1 MKYFLIALQFLTI
14 IPLGKRKKLEEKD
27 FAYSMIFFPIIGLI
41 IGIFLILI
49 NYLISSFFSPLVVN
63 TLIIITWITM
73 SGALHLDGFCD
84 TVDGL
89 YGGQTKEERL
99 KIMKDSSIGAKGAI
113 ALICLLILKLS
124 LLMEISPQYKYQALL
139 FTPMMGRWG
148 MVMGIFSAPYA
159 REQGMAKSFI
169 KYKDTK
175 QLLWASLIT
184 LIIGLFLF
192 KFISLGIIGLAL
204 GITFILT
211 IYLKRKI
218 GGITGDTLGGLNE
231 IIEVFTLLII
241 YCFAIGKYY

>member
-14 IPLGKRKKLEEKD
+14 IPLRKSIKIEEKD
-27 FAYSMIFFPIIGLI
+27 LSNSLIFFPIIGLI

-49 NYLISSFFSPLVVN
+49 NYLISSFLSPLVVN
-63 TLIIITWITM
+63 TLIIIIWIGM

-84 TVDGL
+84 TIDGL

-139 FTPMMGRWG
+139 FTPMIGRWG
-148 MVMGIFSAPYA
+148 MVMGIFLVPYA
-159 REQGMAKSFI
+159 REEGMAKSFI

-175 QLLWASLIT
+175 QLFWASLIT
-184 LIIGLFLF
+184 LTTGLFLF
-192 KFISLGIIGLAL
+192 KFISLGIIGLDL
-204 GITFILT
+204 GIIFISTL
-211 IYLKRKI
+211 YLKRKI

-241 YCFAIGKYY
+241 YCFIIR

>member
-1 MKYFLIALQFLTI
+1 MKKFLIALQFLTI
-14 IPLGKRKKLEEKD
+14 IPLRKSIKIEEKD
-27 FAYSMIFFPIIGLI
+27 LSNSLIFFPIIGLI

-63 TLIIITWITM
+63 TLIIIIWIGI

-84 TVDGL
+84 TIDGL

-124 LLMEISPQYKYQALL
+124 LLMEISPQYKYQTLL
-139 FTPMMGRWG
+139 FTPMIGRWG
-148 MVMGIFSAPYA
+148 MVMGIFLVPYA
-159 REQGMAKSFI
+159 REEGMAKSFI

-175 QLLWASLIT
+175 QLFWASLIT
-184 LIIGLFLF
+184 LTTGLFLF
-192 KFISLGIIGLAL
+192 KFISLGIIGLVI
-204 GITFILT
+204 GIIFLLT
-211 IYLKRKI
+211 LYLKRKI

-241 YCFAIGKYY
+241 YCFLIGKC

>member
-14 IPLGKRKKLEEKD
+14 IPLRKSIKIEEKD
-27 FAYSMIFFPIIGLI
+27 LSNSLIFFPVIGLI

-63 TLIIITWITM
+63 TLIIIIWIGM

-84 TVDGL
+84 TIDGL

-139 FTPMMGRWG
+139 FTPMIGRWG
-148 MVMGIFSAPYA
+148 MVMGIFLVPYA
-159 REQGMAKSFI
+159 REEGMAKSFI

-175 QLLWASLIT
+175 QLFWASLIT
-184 LIIGLFLF
+184 LTTGLFLF
-192 KFISLGIIGLAL
+192 KFISLGIIGLDL
-204 GITFILT
+204 GIIFISTL
-211 IYLKRKI
+211 YLKRKI

-241 YCFAIGKYY
+241 YCFIIR